1 MTARNYSPLWSASLR
16 ITVVLAITFGISAYT
31 QEAKRNS
38 SRVEQVPEPNQQSEG
53 ARCDRSPNCVDAGE
67 YTATVTKIFEST
79 TEKSRMVR
87 VILRF
92 ENVSDHVIILAYR
105 AQSGFLLDNFR
116 NRYFCSQGGQT
127 GPNAQDNSAVGI
139 GIDRD
144 NKIDPQF
151 MLKPKQSDIA
161 SFDLSRSRGINQQ
174 ATFYDFDV
182 MIDEIDPVDPGIILS
197 HPFLSFR
204 NLQSKG
210 SGSSKPGAGKNH
222 ASP

>member
-1 MTARNYSPLWSASLR
+1 MTARNHNSLWSTSLR
-16 ITVVLAITFGISAYT
+16 ITVVAITFGVSAYA
-31 QEAKRNS
+31 QEARRNS
-38 SRVEQVPEPNQQSEG
+38 SRVEQAQEPNQQSEG
-53 ARCDRSPNCVDAGE
+53 ARCDGSLNCVDAGE
-67 YTATVTKIFEST
+67 YTATVTKIFESM

-87 VILRF
+87 VILQF

-144 NKIDPQF
+144 NKIVPQF
-151 MLKPKQSDIA
+151 MLKTKQSDIA

-174 ATFYDFDV
+174 ATFYDFDL
-182 MIDEIDPVDPGIILS
+182 MIDQINPRDPGTVLN

-204 NLQSKG
+204 NLQSKVPG
-210 SGSSKPGAGKNH
+210 SGQSRTGDNKE
-222 ASP
+222 SP